1 MKRVAQLICLLMVW
15 GVVAVAAHADS
26 TTTGSSAPPDPKVIL
41 NDPSCPEG
49 AYCVN
54 LTYTGDGSATYTES
68 DPLLFSTPQP
78 FPNGLS
84 YTCGSDS
91 PNIACQPIVSQQ
103 TPVTF
108 LGVYFWGTGDGLTLT
123 PQEVVTVG
131 VEGGYLQLDLPT
143 DFACTDGGCANGVI
157 DLTPEPSTAILY
169 FIGFGLLFAYTKRRF
184 GFSSQA

>member
-1 MKRVAQLICLLMVW
+1 MKRVAQLACLLMIW

-26 TTTGSSAPPDPKVIL
+26 TTAGSSTAPDPKVIL

-54 LTYTGDGSATYTES
+54 LTFTGDGSTTYTQD
-68 DPLLFSTPQP
+68 DPLQFSAPQP

-91 PNIACQPIVSQQ
+91 PDIMCQVIVSQ
-103 TPVTF
+103 TPPVTF
-108 LGVYFWGTGDGLTLT
+108 LGTYFWGMTLS
-123 PQEVVTVG
+123 PGQVVTVG
-131 VEGGYLQLDLPT
+131 SQGGYLQLDLPT
-143 DFACTDGGCANGVI
+143 DFACTDGGCVNGVI
-157 DLTPEPSTAILY
+157 ELTPEPSTAILY
-169 FIGFGLLFAYTKRRF
+169 FIGFALLFAYTKRRF